1 VARRRGTAAGRAA
14 AVAAAL
20 GALVLASGHAPR
32 SEALAAAAGTS
43 PADTAAG
50 LVPLPAF
57 GAVPESQGSAVRARP
72 LRAFAPPRHPY
83 MAANGRSNLH
93 EDAYQTDA
101 SPHPG
106 PLGPVLAVN
115 RYTVAGECASITFDR
130 KGRLVT
136 VCVGIDRPRLKLLEP
151 RTLRELGTMDLPP
164 RPTAPGAD
172 LFTNFAGGGYF
183 YLDHR
188 DRAVVPTFDRR
199 ILVVRQTGL
208 SGTRAFAVDAAF
220 ALGAAVPMGDQVISA
235 LPDWRGRIWFATKGG
250 VAGYVDPASR
260 RVRARRL
267 DAPIGNSFAVD
278 EHGVYIVTDRSF
290 YRLEASARGPRT
302 VWRVRYRNDG
312 RRKPGQTQTGSGTTP
327 TLLGRD
333 LVAITNNADPIE
345 VVVLRRGRRVRGK
358 RVVCRMPVFATG
370 ASSTDQSLVG
380 IGRSLIVENNYGYS
394 VAAVNGGR
402 STAPGIWR
410 VDLDRDGV
418 GCKVVWKAR
427 VRAPSVVPKVSRRSG
442 LVYTYEKPRRSD
454 GRDLWYLT
462 ALDFRTGRVVWRRLA
477 GEGQASNNNYAPI
490 TLGPDGTLYL
500 GVIPGMLAF
509 FPDGRTAGVP

>member
-1 VARRRGTAAGRAA
+1 MARRRGTAAGRAA

-43 PADTAAG
+43 AADTAAS

-183 YLDHR
+183 RLLPYELIR
-188 DRAVVPTFDRR
+188 RAVHHVNARERQPVVVFLHPWELDPDQPRLPATPLSRFRQYVNLAGTERKLDRLLR
-199 ILVVRQTGL
+199 DF
-208 SGTRAFAVDAAF
+208 AFAPAWRVLAE
-220 ALGAAVPMGDQVISA
+220 LGFVEV
-235 LPDWRGRIWFATKGG
+235 
-250 VAGYVDPASR
+250 
-260 RVRARRL
+260 
-267 DAPIGNSFAVD
+267 
-278 EHGVYIVTDRSF
+278 
-290 YRLEASARGPRT
+290 ARG
-302 VWRVRYRNDG
+302 
-312 RRKPGQTQTGSGTTP
+312 
-327 TLLGRD
+327 
-333 LVAITNNADPIE
+333 A
-345 VVVLRRGRRVRGK
+345 
-358 RVVCRMPVFATG
+358 PV
-370 ASSTDQSLVG
+370 
-380 IGRSLIVENNYGYS
+380 
-394 VAAVNGGR
+394 GG
-402 STAPGIWR
+402 P
-410 VDLDRDGV
+410 
-418 GCKVVWKAR
+418 
-427 VRAPSVVPKVSRRSG
+427 
-442 LVYTYEKPRRSD
+442 
-454 GRDLWYLT
+454 
-462 ALDFRTGRVVWRRLA
+462 
-477 GEGQASNNNYAPI
+477 
-490 TLGPDGTLYL
+490 
-500 GVIPGMLAF
+500 
-509 FPDGRTAGVP
+509 